1 MTNTPTPRMIAA
13 GRNALKA
20 GEPIDFCAIYAAME
34 RARTEP
40 ERPEGYYW
48 VKHDDSDGKTLLFW
62 NGSDWY
68 HGTAIYKS
76 PVTPISDR
84 LTPPEP
90 DDATINTPLP
100 IYINDDTDTP
110 YMSDSPKIDWSSVKR
125 WKYATDWKVWNGGP
139 CPVTCRVGVL
149 LRDGTVNG
157 PQKAEVYGWSH
168 TLIGHKERE
177 IVAYKPVT

>member
-13 GRNALKA
+13 GRNTLKP
-20 GEPIDFCAIYAAME
+20 GEPIDFCAIYEAME

-40 ERPEGYYW
+40 ERPEGFYW

-62 NGSDWY
+62 YTFEDTEPCSV
-68 HGTAIYKS
+68 
-76 PVTPISDR
+76 PLEVLSDR

-90 DDATINTPLP
+90 VNATINTPPRP
-100 IYINDDTDTP
+100 IYINDDTETP
-110 YMSDSPKIDWSSVKR
+110 YMSDSPKIDWKNVKR

-139 CPVTCRVGVL
+139 CPVTGRVGVL
-149 LRDGTVNG
+149 LRDGTVNR
-157 PQKAEVYGWSH
+157 PAKAEVYVWSH
-168 TLIGHKERE
+168 TLTGHKERE